1 MEDFRV
7 DLGIFLNPEN
17 LQTVQ
22 SQIDSLSSRNVTLKI
37 NTQDVLKDVNLIKQQ
52 LKSIGV
58 DFGGANG
65 VSTAVKKEMAEVENV
80 VKRTT
85 DVVSKTLKKD
95 FAKEL
100 NKKAGG
106 SLLTSLDG
114 IEEKTQEVFGKIGK
128 ITTETIRNEQNEIE
142 HFIVSIKN
150 SIGEIEKLQY
160 HARELF
166 DEDGNAT
173 GQYKYYFTTSRSTDN
188 NIKREE
194 EAIRKATQAHKEHE
208 AQMRKNEATSIKL
221 QASLDGLKKE
231 YEDLNS
237 ARPIRNEDSL
247 KDLGDK
253 YTQITGAV
261 TDLKT
266 AEKDKYDVAK
276 ANIESQIKSLKL
288 LIEAYRKAENSGTQ
302 LRTKPVE
309 VSKIDEEFKLDAYIA
324 KMQRAGIVAQE
335 FWYKINGVNADGTVN
350 QNSLKSKLEAITDTD
365 SLNAYL
371 NLLSNVQAEGKKLI
385 EEKRVNDQQAAQSQ
399 ENINKVFQRTLEL
412 EKQIGQTRIKI
423 AGLDPEKD
431 KAQIAELNNQ
441 LNTLVNESQLVK
453 GEFSS
458 AFSTEQ
464 ILKLNDVIKE
474 TENRIA
480 EIKAQLQAAQSQ
492 KVAEIKTNFSN
503 GQYEKEV
510 NAVKTSFDSLRNT
523 TTELQTAMNGLDTA
537 YANLKTAQ
545 AGSNPQ
551 KLVVT
556 EEAYVNAL
564 KKVKNQ
570 LDINTRTEREQIS
583 AEKMAQGK
591 QALYS
596 QIDVWLKNNS
606 AAAKKFGAELRE
618 IQAQLKGTDAVDL
631 KALRAQFQE
640 TTRQAKILGLTGKS
654 LKDQFSQ
661 TFKTLGMYF
670 SSTALIMRG
679 VQYVRQ
685 MYDNVLKV
693 DTAMTGLKRV
703 TNLTGEQY
711 AKLYD
716 DMTES
721 AKKYGAELSSIIDLN
736 TSWIKLGF
744 DSSIANR
751 LSEISTMY
759 QHVAD
764 IDESTA
770 AENLVTAY
778 KGFQETLDEKYG
790 GDTTKAI
797 EHVVDA
803 YDKLNN
809 EFAVTAA
816 NVGDAMKRSA
826 SSLQMAGNTFEE
838 SVGMA
843 TGITEVIQDAEKAG
857 STLNI
862 VSLRLRGL
870 KGQLEELGEEVDENV
885 ESISK
890 MQTHILNLTEGKVN
904 IFGDDGQFKST
915 YQIMKEISDIWD
927 ELDSKAQAD
936 LLETVAGKM
945 RANAVSALISN
956 FDQVEKA
963 TQAAYSS
970 AGTAAKE
977 NEKYMNSMQGKIAAT
992 QAAWQALSNSFL
1004 SSDFLKGLIDT
1015 GQTFLNIINDIVK
1028 TTGALPPILAV
1039 IAGYL
1044 SASKNIGRDKMF
1056 SLNSSNMPIVV
1067 IVLFGYEQFRY
1078 YRLLKYNMV
1087 NEI

>member
-58 DFGGANG
+58 DFGGTTG
-65 VSTAVKKEMAEVENV
+65 VSTAVKKEMAEVEKTV
-80 VKRTT
+80 GKTT
-85 DVVSKTLKKD
+85 NIVSKKLKLD
-95 FAKEL
+95 FADALGK
-100 NKKAGG
+100 NAW
-106 SLLTSLDG
+106 TSLDG
-114 IEEKTQEVFGKIGK
+114 VREKAEEAFGKIGS
-128 ITTETIRNEQNEIE
+128 ITIESVREANDEIKE
-142 HFIVSIKN
+142 FIISVKN
-150 SIGEIEKLQY
+150 SIGEVEKLRY
-160 HARELF
+160 ILDKEKNKEGEIVVNGYKF
-166 DEDGNAT
+166 DS
-173 GQYKYYFTTSRSTDN
+173 SRATDN

-194 EAIRKATQAHKEHE
+194 EATRKATQANKEHE

-231 YEDLNS
+231 YEDLNN

-335 FWYKINGVNADGTVN
+335 FWYKINGVNADGTTN
-350 QNSLKSKLEAITDTD
+350 QNSLKSKLEAVTDTD

-399 ENINKVFQRTLEL
+399 KGINEVFQRTLEL
-412 EKQIGQTRIKI
+412 EKQIGRTKVKI

-523 TTELQTAMNGLDTA
+523 TTELRIAMDGLDTA

-551 KLVVT
+551 KLVVA

-570 LDINTRTEREQIS
+570 LDINTRTEREAKAAQTLIDRRNTFIS
-583 AEKMAQGK
+583 R
-591 QALYS
+591 
-596 QIDVWLKNNS
+596 IDSWLTSNS
-606 AAAKKFGAELRE
+606 AAAKKFGNALRELQQQARNADAVQMKHLEAELRN
-618 IQAQLKGTDAVDL
+618 ITNQAITAGKSGKNMADRFNESFKTVASYFSAASIIMRSISSIKNGITTIVDL
-631 KALRAQFQE
+631 
-640 TTRQAKILGLTGKS
+640 
-654 LKDQFSQ
+654 D
-661 TFKTLGMYF
+661 
-670 SSTALIMRG
+670 TAL
-679 VQYVRQ
+679 
-685 MYDNVLKV
+685 V
-693 DTAMTGLKRV
+693 DLRKTTKA
-703 TNLTGEQY
+703 TNSEIKEFY
-711 AKLYD
+711 YNAN
-716 DMTES
+716 ES
-721 AKKYGAELSSIIDLN
+721 AKQLGVTTKNVIQAAADWSRLGYSIKDAETMAKTSSIFASISPNVDINKATDGLVSAMKAFN
-736 TSWIKLGF
+736 IEADDALDGIASKINAIGNSQAVSNEDIIEFLTR
-744 DSSIANR
+744 SSSAMKEAN
-751 LSEISTMY
+751 
-759 QHVAD
+759 
-764 IDESTA
+764 
-770 AENLVTAY
+770 N
-778 KGFQETLDEKYG
+778 TLDE
-790 GDTTKAI
+790 TI
-797 EHVVDA
+797 
-803 YDKLNN
+803 
-809 EFAVTAA
+809 
-816 NVGDAMKRSA
+816 
-826 SSLQMAGNTFEE
+826 
-838 SVGMA
+838 
-843 TGITEVIQDAEKAG
+843 
-857 STLNI
+857 
-862 VSLRLRGL
+862 
-870 KGQLEELGEEVDENV
+870 
-885 ESISK
+885 
-890 MQTHILNLTEGKVN
+890 
-904 IFGDDGQFKST
+904 
-915 YQIMKEISDIWD
+915 
-927 ELDSKAQAD
+927 
-936 LLETVAGKM
+936 
-945 RANAVSALISN
+945 AL
-956 FDQVEKA
+956 
-963 TQAAYSS
+963 
-970 AGTAAKE
+970 GTAA
-977 NEKYMNSMQGKIAAT
+977 
-992 QAAWQALSNSFL
+992 
-1004 SSDFLKGLIDT
+1004 
-1015 GQTFLNIINDIVK
+1015 
-1028 TTGALPPILAV
+1028 
-1039 IAGYL
+1039 
-1044 SASKNIGRDKMF
+1044 
-1056 SLNSSNMPIVV
+1056 
-1067 IVLFGYEQFRY
+1067 
-1078 YRLLKYNMV
+1078 
-1087 NEI
+1087 

>member
-58 DFGGANG
+58 DFGGTTG

-194 EAIRKATQAHKEHE
+194 EATRKATQAQKEYE
-208 AQMRKNEATSIKL
+208 AQMRKNNATVTKYTADL
-221 QASLDGLKKE
+221 ASLQSKYTDSNAAKPITDITHTKVLETQYQNVTRAVEALK
-231 YEDLNS
+231 S
-237 ARPIRNEDSL
+237 ADKDTFTELKANADAEIQKL
-247 KDLGDK
+247 KDMV
-253 YTQITGAV
+253 TQFRNAEYAANQLRAKPVETIKINEGYALDEFEAKVRQAGIT
-261 TDLKT
+261 
-266 AEKDKYDVAK
+266 
-276 ANIESQIKSLKL
+276 SQEFYQKI
-288 LIEAYRKAENSGTQ
+288 AQ
-302 LRTKPVE
+302 LRTQLNNVGDK
-309 VSKIDEEFKLDAYIA
+309 
-324 KMQRAGIVAQE
+324 Q
-335 FWYKINGVNADGTVN
+335 
-350 QNSLKSKLEAITDTD
+350 SLTE
-365 SLNAYL
+365 YL
-371 NLLSNVQAEGKKLI
+371 NVLSNVKAESQALIAQKKAD
-385 EEKRVNDQQAAQSQ
+385 DQQAAQSQ
-399 ENINKVFQRTLEL
+399 KGINEIFQRTLEL
-412 EKQIGQTRIKI
+412 EKQIGRTKVKI

-583 AEKMAQGK
+583 AEKMVQGK

-693 DTAMTGLKRV
+693 DTAMTGLYRV
-703 TNLTGEQY
+703 TNLTDEQY

-721 AKKYGAELSSIIDLN
+721 AKKYGTELSNIIDLN

-764 IDESTA
+764 VDESTA
-770 AENLVTAY
+770 VENLVTAY
-778 KGFQETLDEKYG
+778 KGFQKTLDEKYG
-790 GDTTKAI
+790 GDATRAI
-797 EHVVDA
+797 EHVADV

-816 NVGDAMKRSA
+816 DVGDAMQRSA
-826 SSLQMAGNTFEE
+826 SSLQMAGNSFEQ
-838 SVGMA
+838 SAGMA
-843 TGITEVIQDAEKAG
+843 TGITEVIQNAEKAG

-862 VSLRLRGL
+862 VSLRLRGRIL
-870 KGQLEELGEEVDENV
+870 CLHTRKGCMLC
-885 ESISK
+885 
-890 MQTHILNLTEGKVN
+890 
-904 IFGDDGQFKST
+904 
-915 YQIMKEISDIWD
+915 
-927 ELDSKAQAD
+927 A
-936 LLETVAGKM
+936 
-945 RANAVSALISN
+945 
-956 FDQVEKA
+956 
-963 TQAAYSS
+963 
-970 AGTAAKE
+970 
-977 NEKYMNSMQGKIAAT
+977 
-992 QAAWQALSNSFL
+992 
-1004 SSDFLKGLIDT
+1004 
-1015 GQTFLNIINDIVK
+1015 
-1028 TTGALPPILAV
+1028 
-1039 IAGYL
+1039 
-1044 SASKNIGRDKMF
+1044 
-1056 SLNSSNMPIVV
+1056 
-1067 IVLFGYEQFRY
+1067 
-1078 YRLLKYNMV
+1078 
-1087 NEI
+1087 

>member
-58 DFGGANG
+58 DFGGTTG
-65 VSTAVKKEMAEVENV
+65 VSTAVKKEMAEVEKTV
-80 VKRTT
+80 SKTT
-85 DVVSKTLKKD
+85 DVVSKELKLA
-95 FAKEL
+95 FAK
-100 NKKAGG
+100 
-106 SLLTSLDG
+106 SLGNNVWTSLDG
-114 IEEKTQEVFGKIGK
+114 VREKAEETFGKIN
-128 ITTETIRNEQNEIE
+128 TIAIGALHNAKDEIKE
-142 HFIVSIKN
+142 FTISVKN
-150 SIGEIEKLQY
+150 SFGEIENLRYTLDVEKDDKGKRVVKGY
-160 HARELF
+160 KF
-166 DEDGNAT
+166 DS
-173 GQYKYYFTTSRSTDN
+173 SRSTDN

-194 EAIRKATQAHKEHE
+194 EATRKATQANKEHE

-231 YEDLNS
+231 YEDLNN
-237 ARPIRNEDSL
+237 ARPISSKSQEAL
-247 KDLGDK
+247 KPHYDEILGK
-253 YTQITGAV
+253 IKE
-261 TDLKT
+261 LET
-266 AEKDKYDVAK
+266 AEKNEYDVAK
-276 ANIESQIKSLKL
+276 AQIESKIKSLKL

-335 FWYKINGVNADGTVN
+335 FWYKINGVNADGTAN
-350 QNSLKSKLEAITDTD
+350 QNSLKSKLEAVTDTD

-412 EKQIGQTRIKI
+412 EKQIGQTRVKI

-510 NAVKTSFDSLRNT
+510 NAVKTTFDSLRNT

-551 KLVVT
+551 KLVVA

-570 LDINTRTEREQIS
+570 LDINTRTEKEQIS

-693 DTAMTGLKRV
+693 DTAMTGLYRV

-721 AKKYGAELSSIIDLN
+721 AKKYGSQLSDIIDLT
-736 TSWIKLGF
+736 TSWVKLGF
-744 DSSIANR
+744 DSDISNR
-751 LSEISTMY
+751 LAEITTMY

-764 IDESTA
+764 IDTA
-770 AENLVTAY
+770 TATENLVSTY
-778 KGFQETLDEKYG
+778 KGFQKSLDEAFG
-790 GDTTKAI
+790 GDTAKAVEYLADI
-797 EHVVDA
+797 FDR
-803 YDKLNN
+803 LNN
-809 EFAVTAA
+809 EYAVTAA
-816 NVGDAMKRSA
+816 DVGAALQRSA
-826 SSLQMAGNTFEE
+826 SSLQVANNTVQE
-838 SVGMA
+838 SSALVVGMN
-843 TGITEVIQDAEKAG
+843 EVLQDAAKTG
-857 STLNI
+857 TILNTTA
-862 VSLRLRGL
+862 LRLMGA
-870 KGQLEELGEEVDENV
+870 KGKLEELGEEVDENI
-885 ESISK
+885 ESITK
-890 MQTHILNLTEGKVN
+890 LQTHILNLTHGQVN
-904 IFGDDGQFKST
+904 IFNDDQTFKST
-915 YQIMKEISDIWD
+915 YEILKEISKVY
-927 ELDSKAQAD
+927 DSLSDVEAAD
-936 LLETVAGKM
+936 LLE
-945 RANAVSALISN
+945 S
-956 FDQVEKA
+956 
-963 TQAAYSS
+963 
-970 AGTAAKE
+970 
-977 NEKYMNSMQGKIAAT
+977 
-992 QAAWQALSNSFL
+992 
-1004 SSDFLKGLIDT
+1004 
-1015 GQTFLNIINDIVK
+1015 
-1028 TTGALPPILAV
+1028 
-1039 IAGYL
+1039 IAG
-1044 SASKNIGRDKMF
+1044 RF
-1056 SLNSSNMPIVV
+1056 CLNV
-1067 IVLFGYEQFRY
+1067 QRCA
-1078 YRLLKYNMV
+1078 
-1087 NEI
+1087 

>member
-58 DFGGANG
+58 DFGGTTG
-65 VSTAVKKEMAEVENV
+65 VSTAVKKEMAEVE
-80 VKRTT
+80 KT
-85 DVVSKTLKKD
+85 VSKTTD
-95 FAKEL
+95 IVSKEL
-100 NKKAGG
+100 KLAFANALGKNAW
-106 SLLTSLDG
+106 TSLDG
-114 IEEKTQEVFGKIGK
+114 VREKAEKAFGEIGSITIESVREA
-128 ITTETIRNEQNEIE
+128 NDEIKE
-142 HFIVSIKN
+142 FIISVKN
-150 SIGEIEKLQY
+150 SIGEVEKLRY
-160 HARELF
+160 ILDKEKNKEGETVVNGYKF
-166 DEDGNAT
+166 DS
-173 GQYKYYFTTSRSTDN
+173 SRATDN

-194 EAIRKATQAHKEHE
+194 EATRKATQA
-208 AQMRKNEATSIKL
+208 Q
-221 QASLDGLKKE
+221 KE
-231 YEDLNS
+231 YEAQISKNNATVTKYTADLTSLQSKYTDLNAAKPITDTTHTEALETQYQNATRAVEALKS
-237 ARPIRNEDSL
+237 ADKDTFTELKANADAEIQKL
-247 KDLGDK
+247 KDMV
-253 YTQITGAV
+253 TQFRNAEYAANQLRAKPVETIKINEGYALDEFEAKVRQVGIT
-261 TDLKT
+261 
-266 AEKDKYDVAK
+266 
-276 ANIESQIKSLKL
+276 SQEFYQKI
-288 LIEAYRKAENSGTQ
+288 AQ
-302 LRTKPVE
+302 LRT
-309 VSKIDEEFKLDAYIA
+309 
-324 KMQRAGIVAQE
+324 Q
-335 FWYKINGVNADGTVN
+335 
-350 QNSLKSKLEAITDTD
+350 
-365 SLNAYL
+365 
-371 NLLSNVQAEGKKLI
+371 LSNVGDKQSLTEYLNVLSNVKAESQALIAQKKAD
-385 EEKRVNDQQAAQSQ
+385 DQQAAQSQ
-399 ENINKVFQRTLEL
+399 KGINEVFQRTLEL
-412 EKQIGQTRIKI
+412 EKQIGRTKVKI

-503 GQYEKEV
+503 GQYEKEI
-510 NAVKTSFDSLRNT
+510 NAVKTSFDGLRNT

-537 YANLKTAQ
+537 YGNLKTAQ
-545 AGSNPQ
+545 AGSDPQ
-551 KLVVT
+551 KLVVA

-693 DTAMTGLKRV
+693 DTAMTGLYRV

-721 AKKYGAELSSIIDLN
+721 AKKYGSTLDDIIN
-736 TSWIKLGF
+736 STASWVRLGF
-744 DSSIANR
+744 DADIAEG
-751 LSEISTMY
+751 LSEVTAMY
-759 QHVAD
+759 QHVTD
-764 IDESTA
+764 LDNSTA
-770 AENLVTAY
+770 VKNLVTAY
-778 KGFQETLDEKYG
+778 KGYQNELLELSN
-790 GDTTKAI
+790 GDSIKAMTRI
-797 EHVVDA
+797 SDI
-803 YDKLNN
+803 YDKLGGKL
-809 EFAVTAA
+809 AH
-816 NVGDAMKRSA
+816 K
-826 SSLQMAGNTFEE
+826 
-838 SVGMA
+838 
-843 TGITEVIQDAEKAG
+843 
-857 STLNI
+857 
-862 VSLRLRGL
+862 
-870 KGQLEELGEEVDENV
+870 EL
-885 ESISK
+885 
-890 MQTHILNLTEGKVN
+890 
-904 IFGDDGQFKST
+904 
-915 YQIMKEISDIWD
+915 
-927 ELDSKAQAD
+927 
-936 LLETVAGKM
+936 
-945 RANAVSALISN
+945 
-956 FDQVEKA
+956 
-963 TQAAYSS
+963 
-970 AGTAAKE
+970 
-977 NEKYMNSMQGKIAAT
+977 
-992 QAAWQALSNSFL
+992 
-1004 SSDFLKGLIDT
+1004 
-1015 GQTFLNIINDIVK
+1015 
-1028 TTGALPPILAV
+1028 
-1039 IAGYL
+1039 
-1044 SASKNIGRDKMF
+1044 
-1056 SLNSSNMPIVV
+1056 
-1067 IVLFGYEQFRY
+1067 
-1078 YRLLKYNMV
+1078 YRLKAC
-1087 NEI
+1087 ES

>member
-65 VSTAVKKEMAEVENV
+65 VSTAVKKEMAEVEKTV
-80 VKRTT
+80 GKTF
-85 DVVSKTLKKD
+85 DIISKETKTKFANLLNSKANGSQLLD
-95 FAKEL
+95 FK
-100 NKKAGG
+100 
-106 SLLTSLDG
+106 G
-114 IEEKTQEVFGKIGK
+114 IEKDIETTFGKIGTV
-128 ITTETIRNEQNEIE
+128 TTKVVRDAENNIDQFTISVKSKLEGT
-142 HFIVSIKN
+142 
-150 SIGEIEKLQY
+150 IGEVE
-160 HARELF
+160 ELHYRWKEIIK
-166 DEDGNAT
+166 DNKKT
-173 GQYKYYFTTSRSTDN
+173 GDFAYSFTSSRATDN
-188 NIKREE
+188 NIKLQE
-194 EAIRKATQAHKEHE
+194 EATRKATQANKEHE
-208 AQMRKNEATSIKL
+208 AQMQKSQATAIKL
-221 QASLDGLKKE
+221 RASLNGLKKE
-231 YEDLNS
+231 YEDSNN
-237 ARPIRNEDSL
+237 ARPISSKSQEAL
-247 KDLGDK
+247 KPHYDEILGK
-253 YTQITGAV
+253 IKE
-261 TDLKT
+261 LET
-266 AEKDKYDVAK
+266 AEKNEYDVAK
-276 ANIESQIKSLKL
+276 AQIESKIKSLKL

-335 FWYKINGVNADGTVN
+335 FWYKINGVNADGTAN

-385 EEKRVNDQQAAQSQ
+385 EQKRVNDQQAAQSQ

-412 EKQIGQTRIKI
+412 EKQIGQTRVKI

-480 EIKAQLQAAQSQ
+480 EIKAQLQTAQSQ

-510 NAVKTSFDSLRNT
+510 NAVKTSFDGLRNT
-523 TTELQTAMNGLDTA
+523 TTELKTAMDGLDTA

-545 AGSNPQ
+545 AGSDPQ
-551 KLVVT
+551 KLVVA

-693 DTAMTGLKRV
+693 DTAMTGLYRV

-721 AKKYGAELSSIIDLN
+721 AKKYGSQLSDIIDLT
-736 TSWIKLGF
+736 TSWVKLGF
-744 DSSIANR
+744 DSDTAER
-751 LSEISTMY
+751 LAEISTMY

-764 IDESTA
+764 IDTA
-770 AENLVTAY
+770 TANENLVSTY
-778 KGFQETLDEKYG
+778 KGFQKSLDETFN
-790 GDTTKAI
+790 GDAAKSI
-797 EHVVDA
+797 EYIADIF
-803 YDKLNN
+803 DKLNN
-809 EFAVTAA
+809 EYAVTAA
-816 NVGDAMKRSA
+816 DVGAALQRSA
-826 SSLQMAGNTFEE
+826 SSLQFANNTLQE
-838 SVGMA
+838 SSALVVGMN
-843 TGITEVIQDAEKAG
+843 EVLQNAEKTG
-857 STLNI
+857 TILNTT
-862 VSLRLRGL
+862 SLRLMGA
-870 KGQLEELGEEVDENV
+870 KGKLEELGEEVDENI
-885 ESISK
+885 ESVTK
-890 MQTHILNLTEGKVN
+890 LQTHILNLTHGQVN
-904 IFGDDGQFKST
+904 IFNDDQTFKST
-915 YQIMKEISDIWD
+915 YEILKEISKVY
-927 ELDSKAQAD
+927 DSLSDVEAAD
-936 LLETVAGKM
+936 LLESIAGK
-945 RANAVSALISN
+945 RNANGIAAVLKN
-956 FDQVEKA
+956 FDQVEKSLVSA
-963 TQAAYSS
+963 TNA
-970 AGTAAKE
+970 AGTASKE
-977 NEKYMNSMQGKIAAT
+977 NQKYMERLEGRINAT
-992 QAAWQALSNSFL
+992 KASWQALANSFL
-1004 SSDFLKGLIDT
+1004 SSDFLKGLISSA
-1015 GQTFLNIINDIVK
+1015 QTFLDITNDIVK

-1056 SLNSSNMPIVV
+1056 SLNSNNMPIVV
-1067 IVLFGYEQFRY
+1067 IVLFGYEQFRCY
-1078 YRLLKYNMV
+1078 QC
-1087 NEI
+1087 

>member
-22 SQIDSLSSRNVTLKI
+22 SQIDSLSSKNVTLKI

-58 DFGGANG
+58 DFGGATG
-65 VSTAVKKEMAEVENV
+65 VSTAVKKEMAEVEKTV
-80 VKRTT
+80 GKTF
-85 DVVSKTLKKD
+85 DIISKETKTKFANLLNSKANGSQLLD
-95 FAKEL
+95 FK
-100 NKKAGG
+100 
-106 SLLTSLDG
+106 G
-114 IEEKTQEVFGKIGK
+114 IEKDIETTFGKIGTV
-128 ITTETIRNEQNEIE
+128 TTKVVRDAENNIDQFTISVKSKLEGT
-142 HFIVSIKN
+142 
-150 SIGEIEKLQY
+150 IGEVE
-160 HARELF
+160 ELHYRWKEIIK
-166 DEDGNAT
+166 DNKKT
-173 GQYKYYFTTSRSTDN
+173 GDFAYSFTSSRATDN
-188 NIKREE
+188 NIKLQE
-194 EAIRKATQAHKEHE
+194 EATRKATQA
-208 AQMRKNEATSIKL
+208 Q
-221 QASLDGLKKE
+221 KE
-231 YEDLNS
+231 YEAQISKNNATVTKYTADLTSLQSKYTDLNAAKPITDTTHTEALETQYQNATRAVEALKS
-237 ARPIRNEDSL
+237 ADKDAFTELKANADAEIQKL
-247 KDLGDK
+247 KDMV
-253 YTQITGAV
+253 TQFRNAEYAANQLRAKPVETIKINEGYALDEFEAKVRQAGIT
-261 TDLKT
+261 
-266 AEKDKYDVAK
+266 
-276 ANIESQIKSLKL
+276 SQEFYQKI
-288 LIEAYRKAENSGTQ
+288 AQ
-302 LRTKPVE
+302 LRT
-309 VSKIDEEFKLDAYIA
+309 
-324 KMQRAGIVAQE
+324 Q
-335 FWYKINGVNADGTVN
+335 
-350 QNSLKSKLEAITDTD
+350 
-365 SLNAYL
+365 
-371 NLLSNVQAEGKKLI
+371 LSNVGDKQSLTEYLNVLSNVKAESQALIAQKKAD
-385 EEKRVNDQQAAQSQ
+385 DQQAAQSQ
-399 ENINKVFQRTLEL
+399 KGINEVFQRTLEL
-412 EKQIGQTRIKI
+412 EKQIGRTKVKI

-492 KVAEIKTNFSN
+492 KIAKIKTNFSN

-523 TTELQTAMNGLDTA
+523 TTELQTAMKGLDTA

-551 KLVVT
+551 KLVVA

-596 QIDVWLKNNS
+596 KIDVWLKNNS

-631 KALRAQFQE
+631 KALNAQFQE
-640 TTRQAKILGLTGKS
+640 ATRQAKILGLTGKS

-679 VQYVRQ
+679 AQYVRQ
-685 MYDNVLKV
+685 MYDNVLKI
-693 DTAMTGLKRV
+693 DTAMTGLYRV

-711 AKLYD
+711 VKLYD

-721 AKKYGAELSSIIDLN
+721 AKKYGSTLDDIIN
-736 TSWIKLGF
+736 STASWVRLGF
-744 DSSIANR
+744 DSGTSEK
-751 LSEISTMY
+751 LSEITAMY

-764 IDESTA
+764 LDYNTA
-770 AENLVTAY
+770 VKNLVTTY
-778 KGFQETLDEKYG
+778 KGFQSELDKVNN
-790 GDTTKAI
+790 GDTTKSMTEI
-797 EHVVDA
+797 VDIL
-803 YDKLNN
+803 DKLNN
-809 EFAVTAA
+809 EMPVTAA
-816 NVGDAMKRSA
+816 QVGEGLTKSA
-826 SSLQMAGNTFEE
+826 AVLQQAGASLQETAG
-838 SVGMA
+838 MI
-843 TGITEVIQDAEKAG
+843 TGGGGVTQDFDAFGTALKI
-857 STLNI
+857 STLRI
-862 VSLRLRGL
+862 RSM
-870 KGQLEELGEEVDENV
+870 KGVLEELGEEVDENV
-885 ESISK
+885 TSVSK
-890 MQTHILNLTEGKVN
+890 MQTQILNLTHGKVN
-904 IFGDDGQFKST
+904 IFEDDGKT
-915 YQIMKEISDIWD
+915 YKNITEVYRGIANVWKELSQTDQSQLLELIAGKNRANQIMSMVEHWSDVENAIN
-927 ELDSKAQAD
+927 KAN
-936 LLETVAGKM
+936 
-945 RANAVSALISN
+945 NA
-956 FDQVEKA
+956 E
-963 TQAAYSS
+963 
-970 AGTAAKE
+970 GTAAKE

-1004 SSDFLKGLIDT
+1004 SSDFLKGLIDS
-1015 GQTFLNIINDIVK
+1015 GQTFLNVMNDIVK
-1028 TTGALPPILAV
+1028 TTHALPPILAV

-1067 IVLFGYEQFRY
+1067 IVLFGYGQFRY

>member
-58 DFGGANG
+58 DFGGTTG
-65 VSTAVKKEMAEVENV
+65 VSTAVKKEMAEVEKTV
-80 VKRTT
+80 GKTT
-85 DVVSKTLKKD
+85 NIVSKKLKLD
-95 FAKEL
+95 FADALGK
-100 NKKAGG
+100 NAW
-106 SLLTSLDG
+106 TSLDG
-114 IEEKTQEVFGKIGK
+114 VREKAEGAFGKIGS
-128 ITTETIRNEQNEIE
+128 ITIESVREANDEIKE
-142 HFIVSIKN
+142 FIISVKN
-150 SIGEIEKLQY
+150 SIGEVEKLRY
-160 HARELF
+160 ILDKEKNKEGEIVVNGYKF
-166 DEDGNAT
+166 DS
-173 GQYKYYFTTSRSTDN
+173 SRATDN

-194 EAIRKATQAHKEHE
+194 EATRKATQA
-208 AQMRKNEATSIKL
+208 Q
-221 QASLDGLKKE
+221 KE
-231 YEDLNS
+231 YEAQISKNNATVTKYTADLTSLQSKYTDLNAAKPITDTTHTEALETQYQNATRAVEALKS
-237 ARPIRNEDSL
+237 ADKDTFTELKANADAEIQKL
-247 KDLGDK
+247 KDMV
-253 YTQITGAV
+253 TQFRNAEYAANQLRAKPVETIKINEGYALDEFEAKVRQAGIT
-261 TDLKT
+261 
-266 AEKDKYDVAK
+266 
-276 ANIESQIKSLKL
+276 SQEFYQKI
-288 LIEAYRKAENSGTQ
+288 AQ
-302 LRTKPVE
+302 LRT
-309 VSKIDEEFKLDAYIA
+309 
-324 KMQRAGIVAQE
+324 Q
-335 FWYKINGVNADGTVN
+335 
-350 QNSLKSKLEAITDTD
+350 
-365 SLNAYL
+365 
-371 NLLSNVQAEGKKLI
+371 LSNVGDKQSLTEYLNVLSNVKAESQALIAQKKAD
-385 EEKRVNDQQAAQSQ
+385 DQQAAQSQ
-399 ENINKVFQRTLEL
+399 KGINEVFQRTLEL
-412 EKQIGQTRIKI
+412 EKQIGRTKVKI

-510 NAVKTSFDSLRNT
+510 NAVKTSFDGLRNT

-551 KLVVT
+551 KLVVA
-556 EEAYVNAL
+556 EEAYINAL

-693 DTAMTGLKRV
+693 DTAMTGLYRV

-711 AKLYD
+711 TKLYD
-716 DMTES
+716 DMTE
-721 AKKYGAELSSIIDLN
+721 
-736 TSWIKLGF
+736 
-744 DSSIANR
+744 
-751 LSEISTMY
+751 
-759 QHVAD
+759 
-764 IDESTA
+764 
-770 AENLVTAY
+770 
-778 KGFQETLDEKYG
+778 
-790 GDTTKAI
+790 
-797 EHVVDA
+797 
-803 YDKLNN
+803 
-809 EFAVTAA
+809 
-816 NVGDAMKRSA
+816 
-826 SSLQMAGNTFEE
+826 
-838 SVGMA
+838 
-843 TGITEVIQDAEKAG
+843 
-857 STLNI
+857 
-862 VSLRLRGL
+862 
-870 KGQLEELGEEVDENV
+870 
-885 ESISK
+885 
-890 MQTHILNLTEGKVN
+890 
-904 IFGDDGQFKST
+904 
-915 YQIMKEISDIWD
+915 
-927 ELDSKAQAD
+927 
-936 LLETVAGKM
+936 
-945 RANAVSALISN
+945 
-956 FDQVEKA
+956 
-963 TQAAYSS
+963 
-970 AGTAAKE
+970 
-977 NEKYMNSMQGKIAAT
+977 
-992 QAAWQALSNSFL
+992 
-1004 SSDFLKGLIDT
+1004 
-1015 GQTFLNIINDIVK
+1015 
-1028 TTGALPPILAV
+1028 
-1039 IAGYL
+1039 
-1044 SASKNIGRDKMF
+1044 
-1056 SLNSSNMPIVV
+1056 
-1067 IVLFGYEQFRY
+1067 
-1078 YRLLKYNMV
+1078 
-1087 NEI
+1087 

>member
-22 SQIDSLSSRNVTLKI
+22 TQIDSLSSRNVTLKI

-58 DFGGANG
+58 DFGGTTG
-65 VSTAVKKEMAEVENV
+65 VGTAVKKEMAEVENV

-194 EAIRKATQAHKEHE
+194 EAIRKATQAKKEHE
-208 AQMRKNEATSIKL
+208 AQMQKSQATAIKL
-221 QASLDGLKKE
+221 RASLNGLKKE
-231 YEDLNS
+231 YEDSNN
-237 ARPIRNEDSL
+237 ARPISSKSQEAL
-247 KDLGDK
+247 KPHYDEILGK
-253 YTQITGAV
+253 IKE
-261 TDLKT
+261 LET
-266 AEKDKYDVAK
+266 AEKNEYDVAK
-276 ANIESQIKSLKL
+276 AQIESKIKSLKL

-335 FWYKINGVNADGTVN
+335 FWYKINGVNADGTAN
-350 QNSLKSKLEAITDTD
+350 QNSLKSKLEAVTDTD

-412 EKQIGQTRIKI
+412 EKQIGQTRVKI

-431 KAQIAELNNQ
+431 GAQIAELTNR
-441 LNTLVNESQLVK
+441 LNDLKSESQLVK
-453 GEFSS
+453 EEFGST
-458 AFSTEQ
+458 FTTEQ
-464 ILKLNDVIKE
+464 VLKLSSVIQE
-474 TENRIA
+474 TESKIA
-480 EIKAQLQAAQSQ
+480 EVKAQLQDKSAWEQQKQAARESLEAQKQEAREVAKEYNKLLALYKEISSIKERMAKANASGDINTVTALNRELSDLNGKIHEIETNYSQ
-492 KVAEIKTNFSN
+492 LFSDEQILGAIQILERYEAKLETVNATIQDNTAEKQKKQNTREVNEEYKKLLELLSKIRSLNKSLVGVDSDNSYYKETIQQMLEFKKVYDELYVAVAKKLDVTQVDELREKAEETTRQISLLGAKYEAEINKRINDKADNIKTNFSN

-510 NAVKTSFDSLRNT
+510 NAVKTSFDGLRNT

-537 YANLKTAQ
+537 YENLKTAQ
-545 AGSNPQ
+545 SGSDPQ
-551 KLVVT
+551 KLVVA

-640 TTRQAKILGLTGKS
+640 TTRQAKILGVTGKS

-693 DTAMTGLKRV
+693 DTAMTGLYRV

-721 AKKYGAELSSIIDLN
+721 AKKYGSTLDDIIN
-736 TSWIKLGF
+736 STASWVRLGF
-744 DSSIANR
+744 DANTAEG
-751 LSEISTMY
+751 LSEVTAMY
-759 QHVAD
+759 QHVTD
-764 IDESTA
+764 LDNGTA
-770 AENLVTAY
+770 VKNLVTAY
-778 KGFQETLDEKYG
+778 KGYQNELLELSN
-790 GDTTKAI
+790 GDSVKAMTRI
-797 EHVVDA
+797 SDI
-803 YDKLNN
+803 YDKL
-809 EFAVTAA
+809 
-816 NVGDAMKRSA
+816 G
-826 SSLQMAGNTFEE
+826 G
-838 SVGMA
+838 
-843 TGITEVIQDAEKAG
+843 
-857 STLNI
+857 
-862 VSLRLRGL
+862 
-870 KGQLEELGEEVDENV
+870 ELA
-885 ESISK
+885 
-890 MQTHILNLTEGKVN
+890 H
-904 IFGDDGQFKST
+904 
-915 YQIMKEISDIWD
+915 KE
-927 ELDSKAQAD
+927 L
-936 LLETVAGKM
+936 
-945 RANAVSALISN
+945 
-956 FDQVEKA
+956 
-963 TQAAYSS
+963 
-970 AGTAAKE
+970 
-977 NEKYMNSMQGKIAAT
+977 
-992 QAAWQALSNSFL
+992 
-1004 SSDFLKGLIDT
+1004 
-1015 GQTFLNIINDIVK
+1015 
-1028 TTGALPPILAV
+1028 
-1039 IAGYL
+1039 
-1044 SASKNIGRDKMF
+1044 
-1056 SLNSSNMPIVV
+1056 
-1067 IVLFGYEQFRY
+1067 
-1078 YRLLKYNMV
+1078 YRLKAC
-1087 NEI
+1087 ES

>member
-58 DFGGANG
+58 DFGGTTG
-65 VSTAVKKEMAEVENV
+65 VSTAVKKEMAEVEKTV
-80 VKRTT
+80 GKTT
-85 DVVSKTLKKD
+85 NIVSKKLKLD
-95 FAKEL
+95 FADALGK
-100 NKKAGG
+100 NAW
-106 SLLTSLDG
+106 TSLDG
-114 IEEKTQEVFGKIGK
+114 VREKAEEAFGKIGS
-128 ITTETIRNEQNEIE
+128 ITIESVREANDEIKE
-142 HFIVSIKN
+142 FIISVKN
-150 SIGEIEKLQY
+150 SIGEVEKLRY
-160 HARELF
+160 ILDKEKNKEGEIVVNGYKF
-166 DEDGNAT
+166 DS
-173 GQYKYYFTTSRSTDN
+173 SRATDN

-194 EAIRKATQAHKEHE
+194 EATRKATQAHKEHE

-335 FWYKINGVNADGTVN
+335 FWYKINGVNADGTAN
-350 QNSLKSKLEAITDTD
+350 QNSLKSKLEAVTDTD

-412 EKQIGQTRIKI
+412 EKQIGQTRVKI

-431 KAQIAELNNQ
+431 GAQIAELTNR
-441 LNTLVNESQLVK
+441 LDALWNESQLVK
-453 GEFSS
+453 EAFSS

-464 ILKLNDVIKE
+464 ILKLNDVTKE

-510 NAVKTSFDSLRNT
+510 NAVKTSFDGLRNT

-537 YANLKTAQ
+537 YENLKTAQ
-545 AGSNPQ
+545 SGSDPQ
-551 KLVVT
+551 KLVVA

-640 TTRQAKILGLTGKS
+640 TTRQAKILGVTGKS

-693 DTAMTGLKRV
+693 DTAMTGLYRV

-721 AKKYGAELSSIIDLN
+721 AKKYGSTLDDIIN
-736 TSWIKLGF
+736 STASWVRLGF
-744 DSSIANR
+744 DTNIAEG
-751 LSEISTMY
+751 LSEVTAMY
-759 QHVAD
+759 QHVTD
-764 IDESTA
+764 LDNSTA
-770 AENLVTAY
+770 VKNLVTAY
-778 KGFQETLDEKYG
+778 KGYQNELLELSN
-790 GDTTKAI
+790 GDSVKAMTRI
-797 EHVVDA
+797 SDI
-803 YDKLNN
+803 YDKLGN
-809 EFAVTAA
+809 EMPVTAA
-816 NVGDAMKRSA
+816 QVGEGMTKAA
-826 SSLQMAGNTFEE
+826 SVLEMSGATLEQAAGMITGGGAVTQQFEE
-838 SVGMA
+838 FGNALKVSALRIRGM
-843 TGITEVIQDAEKAG
+843 
-857 STLNI
+857 
-862 VSLRLRGL
+862 R
-870 KGQLEELGEEVDENV
+870 GQLEELGEEVDENV
-885 ESISK
+885 VSVSK
-890 MQTHILNLTEGKVN
+890 MQTQILNLTHGKVN
-904 IFGDDGQFKST
+904 IFEADGKSFRNI
-915 YQIMKEISDIWD
+915 YDIYADIAKIYNDLSDPD
-927 ELDSKAQAD
+927 RSS
-936 LLETVAGKM
+936 LLELLAG
-945 RANAVSALISN
+945 R
-956 FDQVEKA
+956 F
-963 TQAAYSS
+963 Y
-970 AGTAAKE
+970 
-977 NEKYMNSMQGKIAAT
+977 
-992 QAAWQALSNSFL
+992 
-1004 SSDFLKGLIDT
+1004 
-1015 GQTFLNIINDIVK
+1015 LNVQRC
-1028 TTGALPPILAV
+1028 A
-1039 IAGYL
+1039 
-1044 SASKNIGRDKMF
+1044 
-1056 SLNSSNMPIVV
+1056 
-1067 IVLFGYEQFRY
+1067 
-1078 YRLLKYNMV
+1078 
-1087 NEI
+1087 

>member
-65 VSTAVKKEMAEVENV
+65 VSTAVKKEMAEVEKTV
-80 VKRTT
+80 GKTF
-85 DVVSKTLKKD
+85 DIISKETKTKFANLLNNKANGSQLLD
-95 FAKEL
+95 FK
-100 NKKAGG
+100 
-106 SLLTSLDG
+106 G
-114 IEEKTQEVFGKIGK
+114 IEKDIETTFGKIGTV
-128 ITTETIRNEQNEIE
+128 TTKVVRDAENNIDQFTISVKSKLEGT
-142 HFIVSIKN
+142 
-150 SIGEIEKLQY
+150 IGEVE
-160 HARELF
+160 ELHYRWKEIIK
-166 DEDGNAT
+166 DNKKT
-173 GQYKYYFTTSRSTDN
+173 GDFAYSFTSSRATDN
-188 NIKREE
+188 NIKLQE
-194 EAIRKATQAHKEHE
+194 EATRKATQA
-208 AQMRKNEATSIKL
+208 Q
-221 QASLDGLKKE
+221 KE
-231 YEDLNS
+231 YEAQISKNNATVTKYTADLTSLQSKYTDSNAAKPITDITHTKALETQYQNVTRAVEALKS
-237 ARPIRNEDSL
+237 ADKDAFTELKANADAEIQKL
-247 KDLGDK
+247 KDMV
-253 YTQITGAV
+253 TQFRNAEYAANQLRAKPVETIKINEGYALDEFEAKVRQAGIT
-261 TDLKT
+261 
-266 AEKDKYDVAK
+266 
-276 ANIESQIKSLKL
+276 SQEFYQKI
-288 LIEAYRKAENSGTQ
+288 AQ
-302 LRTKPVE
+302 LRT
-309 VSKIDEEFKLDAYIA
+309 
-324 KMQRAGIVAQE
+324 Q
-335 FWYKINGVNADGTVN
+335 
-350 QNSLKSKLEAITDTD
+350 
-365 SLNAYL
+365 
-371 NLLSNVQAEGKKLI
+371 LSNVGDKQSLTEYLNVLSNVKAESQALIAQKKAD
-385 EEKRVNDQQAAQSQ
+385 DQQAAQSQ

-412 EKQIGQTRIKI
+412 EKQIGRTKVKI

-503 GQYEKEV
+503 GQYEKEI
-510 NAVKTSFDSLRNT
+510 NAVKTSFDGLRNT

-537 YANLKTAQ
+537 YGNLKTAQ
-545 AGSNPQ
+545 AGSDPQ
-551 KLVVT
+551 KLVVA

-693 DTAMTGLKRV
+693 DTAMTGLYRV

-721 AKKYGAELSSIIDLN
+721 AKKYGSQLSDIIDLT
-736 TSWIKLGF
+736 TSWVKLGF
-744 DSSIANR
+744 DNGISNR
-751 LSEISTMY
+751 LAEITTMY

-764 IDESTA
+764 IDTA
-770 AENLVTAY
+770 TATENLVSTY
-778 KGFQETLDEKYG
+778 KGFQKSLDEAFG
-790 GDTTKAI
+790 GDTTKAVEYLADI
-797 EHVVDA
+797 FDR
-803 YDKLNN
+803 LNN
-809 EFAVTAA
+809 EYAVTAA
-816 NVGDAMKRSA
+816 DVGAALQRSA
-826 SSLQMAGNTFEE
+826 SSLQVANNTVQE
-838 SVGMA
+838 SSALVVGMN
-843 TGITEVIQDAEKAG
+843 EVLQDASKTG
-857 STLNI
+857 TILNTTA
-862 VSLRLRGL
+862 LRLMGA
-870 KGQLEELGEEVDENV
+870 KGKLEELGEEVDENI
-885 ESISK
+885 ESITK
-890 MQTHILNLTEGKVN
+890 LQTHILNLTHGQVN
-904 IFGDDGQFKST
+904 IFNDDQTFKST
-915 YQIMKEISDIWD
+915 YEILKEISKVY
-927 ELDSKAQAD
+927 DSLSDVEAAD
-936 LLETVAGKM
+936 LLE
-945 RANAVSALISN
+945 S
-956 FDQVEKA
+956 
-963 TQAAYSS
+963 
-970 AGTAAKE
+970 
-977 NEKYMNSMQGKIAAT
+977 
-992 QAAWQALSNSFL
+992 
-1004 SSDFLKGLIDT
+1004 
-1015 GQTFLNIINDIVK
+1015 
-1028 TTGALPPILAV
+1028 
-1039 IAGYL
+1039 IAG
-1044 SASKNIGRDKMF
+1044 RF
-1056 SLNSSNMPIVV
+1056 CLNV
-1067 IVLFGYEQFRY
+1067 QRCA
-1078 YRLLKYNMV
+1078 
-1087 NEI
+1087 

>member
-58 DFGGANG
+58 DFGGTTG
-65 VSTAVKKEMAEVENV
+65 VGTAVKKEMAATEKEVKKTISRISDSLRTGLTGSLSINDSGKQIQETVRKYFESIGSATTEILRTSENNINGIVVSVKNAIGEVERLHYV
-80 VKRTT
+80 
-85 DVVSKTLKKD
+85 
-95 FAKEL
+95 L
-100 NKKAGG
+100 ND
-106 SLLTSLDG
+106 DG
-114 IEEKTQEVFGKIGK
+114 
-128 ITTETIRNEQNEIE
+128 
-142 HFIVSIKN
+142 
-150 SIGEIEKLQY
+150 
-160 HARELF
+160 
-166 DEDGNAT
+166 DGFRYD
-173 GQYKYYFTTSRSTDN
+173 GSRSTDN
-188 NIKREE
+188 YIKLQE
-194 EAIRKATQAHKEHE
+194 EATRKATQA
-208 AQMRKNEATSIKL
+208 Q
-221 QASLDGLKKE
+221 KE
-231 YEDLNS
+231 YEAQISKNNATVTKYTADLTSLQSKYTDLN
-237 ARPIRNEDSL
+237 AAKPITDTTHTEALETQYQNATRAVEAL
-247 KDLGDK
+247 KS
-253 YTQITGAV
+253 
-261 TDLKT
+261 
-266 AEKDKYDVAK
+266 AEKDTFTELRANVDAEIQKLKDMVTQFRNAEYAANQLRAK
-276 ANIESQIKSLKL
+276 PVETIKTNEEYALNEFEAKVRQAGITSQEFYQKI
-288 LIEAYRKAENSGTQ
+288 AQ
-302 LRTKPVE
+302 LRT
-309 VSKIDEEFKLDAYIA
+309 
-324 KMQRAGIVAQE
+324 Q
-335 FWYKINGVNADGTVN
+335 
-350 QNSLKSKLEAITDTD
+350 
-365 SLNAYL
+365 
-371 NLLSNVQAEGKKLI
+371 LSNVGDKQSLTEYLNVLSNVKAESQALIAQKKAD
-385 EEKRVNDQQAAQSQ
+385 DQQAAQSQ
-399 ENINKVFQRTLEL
+399 KGINEVFQRTLEL
-412 EKQIGQTRIKI
+412 EKQIGRTKVKI

-431 KAQIAELNNQ
+431 KTQIAELNNQ

-537 YANLKTAQ
+537 YENLKTAQ
-545 AGSNPQ
+545 AGSDPQ
-551 KLVVT
+551 KLVVA

-618 IQAQLKGTDAVDL
+618 IQAQLKGTDSVDL

-693 DTAMTGLKRV
+693 DTAMTGLYRV

-721 AKKYGAELSSIIDLN
+721 AKKYGAELSNIIDLN

-764 IDESTA
+764 VDESTA

-778 KGFQETLDEKYG
+778 KGFQKTLDEKYG
-790 GDTTKAI
+790 GDATRAI
-797 EHVVDA
+797 EHVTDV

-816 NVGDAMKRSA
+816 DVGDAMQRSA
-826 SSLQMAGNTFEE
+826 SSLQMAGNSFEQ
-838 SVGMA
+838 SAGMA
-843 TGITEVIQDAEKAG
+843 TGITEVIQNAEKAG

-862 VSLRLRGL
+862 VSLRLRG
-870 KGQLEELGEEVDENV
+870 KGFCL
-885 ESISK
+885 
-890 MQTHILNLTEGKVN
+890 HI
-904 IFGDDGQFKST
+904 
-915 YQIMKEISDIWD
+915 
-927 ELDSKAQAD
+927 
-936 LLETVAGKM
+936 
-945 RANAVSALISN
+945 
-956 FDQVEKA
+956 
-963 TQAAYSS
+963 
-970 AGTAAKE
+970 
-977 NEKYMNSMQGKIAAT
+977 
-992 QAAWQALSNSFL
+992 
-1004 SSDFLKGLIDT
+1004 
-1015 GQTFLNIINDIVK
+1015 
-1028 TTGALPPILAV
+1028 
-1039 IAGYL
+1039 
-1044 SASKNIGRDKMF
+1044 
-1056 SLNSSNMPIVV
+1056 
-1067 IVLFGYEQFRY
+1067 
-1078 YRLLKYNMV
+1078 
-1087 NEI
+1087 

>member
-106 SLLTSLDG
+106 ALLTSLDG

-194 EAIRKATQAHKEHE
+194 EATRKATQA
-208 AQMRKNEATSIKL
+208 Q
-221 QASLDGLKKE
+221 KE
-231 YEDLNS
+231 YEAQISKNNATVTKYTADLTSLQSKYTDLNAAKPITDTTHTEALETQYQNAIRAVETLKS
-237 ARPIRNEDSL
+237 ADKDTFTELKANADAEIQKL
-247 KDLGDK
+247 KDMV
-253 YTQITGAV
+253 TQFRNAEYAANQLRAKPVETIKINEGYALDEFEAKVRQAGIT
-261 TDLKT
+261 
-266 AEKDKYDVAK
+266 
-276 ANIESQIKSLKL
+276 SQEFYQKI
-288 LIEAYRKAENSGTQ
+288 AQ
-302 LRTKPVE
+302 LRT
-309 VSKIDEEFKLDAYIA
+309 
-324 KMQRAGIVAQE
+324 Q
-335 FWYKINGVNADGTVN
+335 
-350 QNSLKSKLEAITDTD
+350 
-365 SLNAYL
+365 
-371 NLLSNVQAEGKKLI
+371 LSNVGDKQSLTEYLNVLSNVKAESQALIAQKKAD
-385 EEKRVNDQQAAQSQ
+385 DQQAAQSQ
-399 ENINKVFQRTLEL
+399 KGINEVFQRTLEL
-412 EKQIGQTRIKI
+412 EKQIGRTKVKI

-523 TTELQTAMNGLDTA
+523 TTELQTAMKGLDTA

-551 KLVVT
+551 KLVVA

-570 LDINTRTEREQIS
+570 LDINTKTEREQIS

-596 QIDVWLKNNS
+596 KIDVWLKNNS

-693 DTAMTGLKRV
+693 DTAMTGLYRV

-721 AKKYGAELSSIIDLN
+721 AKKYGSTLDDIIN
-736 TSWIKLGF
+736 STASWVRLGF
-744 DSSIANR
+744 DANTAEG
-751 LSEISTMY
+751 LSEVTAMY
-759 QHVAD
+759 QHVTD
-764 IDESTA
+764 LDNSTA
-770 AENLVTAY
+770 VKNLVTAY
-778 KGFQETLDEKYG
+778 KGYQNELLELSN
-790 GDTTKAI
+790 GDSVKAMTRI
-797 EHVVDA
+797 SDI
-803 YDKLNN
+803 YDKLGGKL
-809 EFAVTAA
+809 AH
-816 NVGDAMKRSA
+816 K
-826 SSLQMAGNTFEE
+826 
-838 SVGMA
+838 
-843 TGITEVIQDAEKAG
+843 
-857 STLNI
+857 
-862 VSLRLRGL
+862 
-870 KGQLEELGEEVDENV
+870 EL
-885 ESISK
+885 
-890 MQTHILNLTEGKVN
+890 
-904 IFGDDGQFKST
+904 
-915 YQIMKEISDIWD
+915 
-927 ELDSKAQAD
+927 
-936 LLETVAGKM
+936 
-945 RANAVSALISN
+945 
-956 FDQVEKA
+956 
-963 TQAAYSS
+963 
-970 AGTAAKE
+970 
-977 NEKYMNSMQGKIAAT
+977 
-992 QAAWQALSNSFL
+992 
-1004 SSDFLKGLIDT
+1004 
-1015 GQTFLNIINDIVK
+1015 
-1028 TTGALPPILAV
+1028 
-1039 IAGYL
+1039 
-1044 SASKNIGRDKMF
+1044 
-1056 SLNSSNMPIVV
+1056 
-1067 IVLFGYEQFRY
+1067 
-1078 YRLLKYNMV
+1078 YRLKAC
-1087 NEI
+1087 ES

>member
-58 DFGGANG
+58 DFGGTTG
-65 VSTAVKKEMAEVENV
+65 VGTAVKKEMAEVENV

-194 EAIRKATQAHKEHE
+194 EAIRKATQAKKEHE
-208 AQMRKNEATSIKL
+208 AQMQKSQATAIKL
-221 QASLDGLKKE
+221 RASLNGLKKE
-231 YEDLNS
+231 YEDSNN
-237 ARPIRNEDSL
+237 ARPISSKSQEAL
-247 KDLGDK
+247 KPHYDEILGK
-253 YTQITGAV
+253 IKE
-261 TDLKT
+261 LET
-266 AEKDKYDVAK
+266 AEKNEYDVAK
-276 ANIESQIKSLKL
+276 AQIESKIKSLKL

-335 FWYKINGVNADGTVN
+335 FWYKINGVNADGTAN
-350 QNSLKSKLEAITDTD
+350 QNSLKSKLEAVTDTD

-412 EKQIGQTRIKI
+412 EKQIGQTRVKI

-431 KAQIAELNNQ
+431 GAQIAELTNR
-441 LNTLVNESQLVK
+441 LNDLKSESQLVK
-453 GEFSS
+453 EEFGST
-458 AFSTEQ
+458 FTTEQ
-464 ILKLNDVIKE
+464 VLKLSSVIQE
-474 TENRIA
+474 TESKIA
-480 EIKAQLQAAQSQ
+480 EVKAQLQDKSAWEQQKQAARESLEAQKQEAREVAKEYNKLLALYKEISSIKERMAKANASGDINTVTALNRELSDLNGKIHEIETNYSQ
-492 KVAEIKTNFSN
+492 LFSDEQILGAIQILERYEAKLETVNATIQDNTAEKQKKQNTREVNEEYKKLLELLSKIRSLNKSLVGVDSDNSYYKETIQQMLEFKKVYDELYVAVAKKLDVTQVDELREKAEETTRQISLLGAKYEAEINKRINDKADNIKTNFSN

-510 NAVKTSFDSLRNT
+510 NAVKTSFDGLRNT

-537 YANLKTAQ
+537 YENLKTAQ
-545 AGSNPQ
+545 SGSDPQ
-551 KLVVT
+551 KLVVA

-640 TTRQAKILGLTGKS
+640 TTRQAKILGVTGKS

-693 DTAMTGLKRV
+693 DTAMTGLYRV

-721 AKKYGAELSSIIDLN
+721 AKKYGSTLDDIIN
-736 TSWIKLGF
+736 STASWVRLGF
-744 DSSIANR
+744 DANTAEG
-751 LSEISTMY
+751 LSEVTAMY
-759 QHVAD
+759 QHVTD
-764 IDESTA
+764 LDNGTA
-770 AENLVTAY
+770 VKNLVTAY
-778 KGFQETLDEKYG
+778 KGYQNELLELSN
-790 GDTTKAI
+790 GDSVKAMTRI
-797 EHVVDA
+797 SDI
-803 YDKLNN
+803 YDKL
-809 EFAVTAA
+809 
-816 NVGDAMKRSA
+816 G
-826 SSLQMAGNTFEE
+826 G
-838 SVGMA
+838 
-843 TGITEVIQDAEKAG
+843 
-857 STLNI
+857 
-862 VSLRLRGL
+862 
-870 KGQLEELGEEVDENV
+870 ELA
-885 ESISK
+885 
-890 MQTHILNLTEGKVN
+890 H
-904 IFGDDGQFKST
+904 
-915 YQIMKEISDIWD
+915 KE
-927 ELDSKAQAD
+927 L
-936 LLETVAGKM
+936 
-945 RANAVSALISN
+945 
-956 FDQVEKA
+956 
-963 TQAAYSS
+963 
-970 AGTAAKE
+970 
-977 NEKYMNSMQGKIAAT
+977 
-992 QAAWQALSNSFL
+992 
-1004 SSDFLKGLIDT
+1004 
-1015 GQTFLNIINDIVK
+1015 
-1028 TTGALPPILAV
+1028 
-1039 IAGYL
+1039 
-1044 SASKNIGRDKMF
+1044 
-1056 SLNSSNMPIVV
+1056 
-1067 IVLFGYEQFRY
+1067 
-1078 YRLLKYNMV
+1078 YRLKAC
-1087 NEI
+1087 ES

>member
-65 VSTAVKKEMAEVENV
+65 VSTTVKKEMAEVE
-80 VKRTT
+80 KT
-85 DVVSKTLKKD
+85 VSKTTDIVSKELKLA
-95 FAKEL
+95 FAK
-100 NKKAGG
+100 
-106 SLLTSLDG
+106 SLGNNAWTSLDG
-114 IEEKTQEVFGKIGK
+114 VREKAEKAFGEIGSITIESVREA
-128 ITTETIRNEQNEIE
+128 NDEIKE
-142 HFIVSIKN
+142 FIISVKN
-150 SIGEIEKLQY
+150 SIGEVEKLRY
-160 HARELF
+160 ILDKEKNKEGKTVVNGYKF
-166 DEDGNAT
+166 DS
-173 GQYKYYFTTSRSTDN
+173 SRATDN
-188 NIKREE
+188 NIKLQE
-194 EAIRKATQAHKEHE
+194 EATRKATQA
-208 AQMRKNEATSIKL
+208 Q
-221 QASLDGLKKE
+221 KE
-231 YEDLNS
+231 YEAQISKNNATVTKYTADLTSLQSKYTDLNAAKPITDTTHTEALETQYQNATRAVEALKS
-237 ARPIRNEDSL
+237 ADKDTFTELKANADAEIQKL
-247 KDLGDK
+247 KDMV
-253 YTQITGAV
+253 TQFRNAEYAANQLRAKPVETIKINEGYALDEFEAKVRQAGIT
-261 TDLKT
+261 
-266 AEKDKYDVAK
+266 
-276 ANIESQIKSLKL
+276 SQEFYQKI
-288 LIEAYRKAENSGTQ
+288 AQ
-302 LRTKPVE
+302 LRT
-309 VSKIDEEFKLDAYIA
+309 
-324 KMQRAGIVAQE
+324 Q
-335 FWYKINGVNADGTVN
+335 
-350 QNSLKSKLEAITDTD
+350 
-365 SLNAYL
+365 
-371 NLLSNVQAEGKKLI
+371 LSNVGDKQSLTEYLNVLSNVKAESQALIAQKKTD
-385 EEKRVNDQQAAQSQ
+385 DQQAAQSQ
-399 ENINKVFQRTLEL
+399 KGINEVFQRTLEL
-412 EKQIGQTRIKI
+412 EKQIGRTKVKI

-523 TTELQTAMNGLDTA
+523 TTELQTAMKGLDTA

-551 KLVVT
+551 KLVVA

-570 LDINTRTEREQIS
+570 LDINTKTEREQIS

-693 DTAMTGLKRV
+693 DTAMTGLYRV

-711 AKLYD
+711 TKLYN

-721 AKKYGAELSSIIDLN
+721 AKKYGSTLDDIIN
-736 TSWIKLGF
+736 STASWVRLGF
-744 DSSIANR
+744 DANIAEG
-751 LSEISTMY
+751 LSEVTAMY
-759 QHVAD
+759 QHVTD
-764 IDESTA
+764 LDNSTA
-770 AENLVTAY
+770 VKNLVTAY
-778 KGFQETLDEKYG
+778 KGYQNELLELSN
-790 GDTTKAI
+790 GDSVKAMTRI
-797 EHVVDA
+797 SDI
-803 YDKLNN
+803 YDKLGN
-809 EFAVTAA
+809 EMPVTAA
-816 NVGDAMKRSA
+816 QVGEGMTRAA
-826 SSLQMAGNTFEE
+826 SVLEMSGATLEQATGMITGGGAVTQNFEE
-838 SVGMA
+838 FGNALKVSALRIRGM
-843 TGITEVIQDAEKAG
+843 
-857 STLNI
+857 
-862 VSLRLRGL
+862 R
-870 KGQLEELGEEVDENV
+870 GQLEELGEEVDENV
-885 ESISK
+885 VSVSK
-890 MQTHILNLTEGKVN
+890 MQTQILNLTHGKVN
-904 IFGDDGQFKST
+904 IFEADGKSFRNI
-915 YQIMKEISDIWD
+915 YDIYADIAKIYNDLSDPD
-927 ELDSKAQAD
+927 RSS
-936 LLETVAGKM
+936 LLELLAG
-945 RANAVSALISN
+945 R
-956 FDQVEKA
+956 F
-963 TQAAYSS
+963 Y
-970 AGTAAKE
+970 
-977 NEKYMNSMQGKIAAT
+977 
-992 QAAWQALSNSFL
+992 
-1004 SSDFLKGLIDT
+1004 
-1015 GQTFLNIINDIVK
+1015 LNVQRC
-1028 TTGALPPILAV
+1028 A
-1039 IAGYL
+1039 
-1044 SASKNIGRDKMF
+1044 
-1056 SLNSSNMPIVV
+1056 
-1067 IVLFGYEQFRY
+1067 
-1078 YRLLKYNMV
+1078 
-1087 NEI
+1087 